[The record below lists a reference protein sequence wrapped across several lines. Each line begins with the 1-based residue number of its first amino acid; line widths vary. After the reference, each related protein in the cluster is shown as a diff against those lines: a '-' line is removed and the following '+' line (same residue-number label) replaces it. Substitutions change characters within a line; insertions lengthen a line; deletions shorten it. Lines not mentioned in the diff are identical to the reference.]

1 MAKQK
6 QQSYSEAFK
15 WKVVQEVLAGK
26 FSKEEA
32 KRFYGIASNCA
43 VLYWMRKY
51 SGDTNYRQPGKINED
66 IQSMR
71 KKLPGQMQ
79 KSRIK
84 ELEEAL
90 EREKQRAD
98 LWQTIVEIAEEELG
112 VDIKKKYGAKQSV
125 PSQTKKKQK

>member
-1 MAKQK
+1 MSKRK
-6 QQSYSEAFK
+6 QQNYSEAFK
-15 WKVVQEVLAGK
+15 WKVVHEVLAGK

-32 KRFYGIASNCA
+32 KRFYGIGSNCA
-43 VLYWMRKY
+43 ILYWMRKY
-51 SGDTNYRQPGKINED
+51 SGDTNYRQPGKIDED
-66 IQSMR
+66 IPSMR

-79 KSRIK
+79 QSRIK

-112 VDIKKKYGAKQSV
+112 IDIKKKYGARQSIEA
-125 PSQTKKKQK
+125 KKKED

>member
-1 MAKQK
+1 MAKRK
-6 QQSYSEAFK
+6 QQNYSEAFK
-15 WKVVQEVLAGK
+15 WKIVQEVLAGK

-43 VLYWMRKY
+43 ILYWMRKY
-51 SGDTNYRQPGKINED
+51 SGDKNYRQPGKINED

-71 KKLPGQMQ
+71 KKLPRQMQ
-79 KSRIK
+79 QNRIK

-112 VDIKKKYGAKQSV
+112 VDIKKKYGAKPFTES
-125 PSQTKKKQK
+125 KNKGK